1 MRSCTSAGTP
11 ITLLWPRQG
20 SAKAS
25 WVSGGLGGMGLG
37 GLSSG
42 LGVLSVF
49 PTPPTPPRPA
59 GCVRQL
65 RIQNEEV
72 AFGELDLQ
80 AHGVGNCP
88 TCQDQPCQVRLGGT
102 RAPSPPSHPIPAAHP
117 CPPSPERRHLR
128 GRREQHLRLPLSPR
142 LHRQQLRVLAGTA
155 LPPRWV
161 PTPRGH
167 RPLPSLPGCR
177 PPPSAHRPSL
187 SPPWAEAC
195 GPDATCVNRPDGQG
209 YSCRC
214 HLGKSGERCT
224 EGEHGWGQGTG
235 LGALWGQGHRGG
247 DNAGDAGMG
256 MGPLWGQGHGGGDN
270 PRDVDMG
277 DTSVGMG

>member
-1 MRSCTSAGTP
+1 M
-11 ITLLWPRQG
+11 
-20 SAKAS
+20 
-25 WVSGGLGGMGLG
+25 
-37 GLSSG
+37 
-42 LGVLSVF
+42 F
-49 PTPPTPPRPA
+49 PTPPNTAMSHRLRAAAPHPERGGGVRGAGPA
-59 GCVRQL
+59 GARRRQL
-65 RIQNEEV
+65 PHV
-72 AFGELDLQ
+72 PGPALPGE
-80 AHGVGNCP
+80 P
-88 TCQDQPCQVRLGGT
+88 GGDT
-102 RAPSPPSHPIPAAHP
+102 RAPSPPSHPIPSPLLNRA
-117 CPPSPERRHLR
+117 PPSPERRHLR

-167 RPLPSLPGCR
+167 HPLPSLPGCC
-177 PPPSAHRPSL
+177 PPPGAHRPSL

-235 LGALWGQGHRGG
+235 LGALWGQGHGGG

-270 PRDVDMG
+270 PREVEMG